1 MSDPTAAATG
11 SAATQEVGDYVT
23 SSEHQ
28 EGKKDKARSL
38 WSDAWHDLR
47 KRPMFLT
54 AIAAIGFLIIVAVFP
69 WLFTDESPRLRDLDR
84 SRIPP
89 NTQAIAVYLMLAAS
103 LASVVAGVLTVLAGS
118 RDGLTKKFA
127 PIFAFFGGG
136 VMVLSTLFADSLSYR
151 ILGLLALVI
160 GALGM
165 FPATKRFVGVGKR
178 GEGGPVGAGRLLAAG
193 LLIACGLTA
202 GISSIADL
210 ADVPAGAL
218 FGYDQQGQDIY
229 ARVVYGTRWTLMV
242 GVFATTL
249 AVLIGGTV
257 GILAGYFGGWLD
269 SVLSRV
275 GEVFFGLPFVLGAI
289 VILSAF
295 RSAGFD
301 SAPAIVSMVVVSISL
316 LSWPIAMR
324 IMRSAAIS
332 AKQQD
337 YVKAARALGASHAR
351 IIFKHLLPNCLAPV
365 LVYATIALGAFIGAE
380 ATLSFLGI
388 GLRDPAVSWGVM
400 ISDSRDYIR
409 ASPYLLLFPAG
420 FLTITVLAFVMLGD
434 AVREALD
441 PKMK

>member
-11 SAATQEVGDYVT
+11 SAATQEVGGYIT

-28 EGKKDKARSL
+28 EGRKDRARSL

-47 KRPMFLT
+47 RRPMFLT

-89 NTQAIAVYLMLAAS
+89 NMQAIAVYLMLGAS
-103 LASVVAGVLTVLAGS
+103 LATVIAGALTVLAGS

-127 PIFAFFGGG
+127 PLFALFGGG
-136 VMVLSTLFADSLSYR
+136 AAVFSMLFAANQTYL
-151 ILGLLALVI
+151 IVGVVTLLV
-160 GALGM
+160 GVLGM
-165 FPATKRFVGVGKR
+165 THATKRFVGVG
-178 GEGGPVGAGRLLAAG
+178 EGSSSRVSGFLAAG
-193 LLIACGLTA
+193 LLVVAGLA
-202 GISSIADL
+202 IGISSLADL
-210 ADVPAGAL
+210 SSVPDGAL

-229 ARVVYGTRWTLMV
+229 ARVVYGTRWTMMV
-242 GVFATTL
+242 GIFATTL
-249 AVLIGGTV
+249 VVLIGGTV

-301 SAPAIVSMVVVSISL
+301 SAPAIVSMVVLSISV

-337 YVKAARALGASHAR
+337 YVKAARALGASPTR

-420 FLTITVLAFVMLGD
+420 FLTVTVLAFVMLGD